1 MKYLAVFMLGASLY
15 FSYQGW
21 TYNRQQFFM
30 DLQKKFPLF
39 GNDVSMF
46 EQENNTFNA
55 SITAGGRLTV
65 NFDAT
70 PGGVKTTKIL
80 ADSYR
85 KVSDTCYVSK

>member
-1 MKYLAVFMLGASLY
+1 MKYIAILMVGASLY
-15 FSYQGW
+15 FSYEGW
-21 TYNRQQFFM
+21 TYNRQKFYM
-30 DLQKKFPLF
+30 DLQKKFPAF
-39 GNDVSMF
+39 GNDVANF

-70 PGGVKTTKIL
+70 PGGIKTVKIL

-85 KVSDTCYVSK
+85 KVSDTTYISK